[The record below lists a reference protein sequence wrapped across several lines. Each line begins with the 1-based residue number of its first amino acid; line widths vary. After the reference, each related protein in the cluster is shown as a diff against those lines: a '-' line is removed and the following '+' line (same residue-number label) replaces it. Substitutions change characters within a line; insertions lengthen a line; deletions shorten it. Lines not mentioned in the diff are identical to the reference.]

1 MERGS
6 SVGDDHQDVLGGA
19 LGLRAVTVLLT
30 LASGGLMVLA
40 GYLWHE
46 SGWNSAAWAAGAAGV
61 LILIAHAAARLADPE
76 ARPAPATARTGP
88 RLAAFAATMLSGA
101 IMVLAGYAGSAWS
114 WFLAP
119 LLALLGGL
127 VIVVAFIV
135 DAA

>member
-6 SVGDDHQDVLGGA
+6 SVGDDHQDVWGGSF
-19 LGLRAVTVLLT
+19 GLRAVTVLLT
-30 LASGGLMVLA
+30 LVSGGLMVLA

-61 LILIAHAAARLADPE
+61 LILIAHAAARLADPG
-76 ARPAPATARTGP
+76 ARPAAARTGP

-127 VIVVAFIV
+127 VIVVALNMG
-135 DAA
+135 AA